1 MRAIVSG
8 IPATFGLTWLLLAAV
23 SPRSA
28 AAAQRTTAE
37 THRIA
42 AAAQAPAFDTLL
54 TAGLRYRMIGP
65 FRGGRSTAVTGVP
78 GSPFTYYMGSTGG
91 GVWRT
96 DDAGQNWSNISDG
109 YFGGSIG
116 AVAVAPSDPNVIYV
130 GTGSACIRGN
140 TSAGHGAWRS
150 TDAGRTWSF
159 IGLPEAGQIGRIVVH
174 SSNPDLVYA
183 AALGHAFGKNPE
195 RGVFRSKDGGA
206 TWEHVLA
213 FNDSTGAVDLS
224 LNPKNPRI
232 LFAGVWRAERKPW
245 TLISGAA
252 EGGVYRTMDGGDTWK
267 KMAGG
272 LPAGIVGKVGVTVSP
287 ANPDRV
293 WTILEAEP
301 EGGVYRSDDG
311 GTTWVRTNSENK
323 LRQRAWYYTH
333 IVADPKDENTVY
345 ALNTSLYR
353 SVDGGKTFD
362 PISVPHGDVHDLWI
376 NPDRPEL
383 MVVADDGGAQVS
395 INHGKTWSTYYNQP
409 TAEFYGVVVDNQFP
423 YRVYGAQQDN
433 TGISV
438 PVWMSSSTLYPKQHW
453 LYPSACETGPI
464 ALHPD
469 HPDIL
474 WGGCYGGAINRLD
487 LKSDQRRNVIVYPQ
501 LQLGQ
506 AARDLRERFQW
517 VAPIVVSPHD
527 PDVVYH
533 ASQRVHRTTDGGMTW
548 QTISPDLTT
557 NNRAHQEAAGGPINN
572 DVTGVEIY
580 NVIFALVVS
589 PHDAN
594 TLWAGSDDGRVHIT
608 RDGGGTWT
616 DITPPGMPALGTVN
630 RIEVSPHAAGRAFL
644 AVQRYRM
651 DDFRP
656 YIFRTD
662 DFGRTWTLLTSGT
675 NGIPATHPVRV
686 VREDP
691 DRRGLL
697 YAGTESGLFVSFDDG
712 ARWQSLQRNLP
723 ITPVVD
729 LAVHQKDLVVST
741 QGRSFWVLD
750 DVTPLHQLTADIAR
764 SGAHLFA
771 PRPAVRADMAGVQ
784 DEYSPEPR
792 PQGAT
797 LYYWLAN
804 APDSAITL
812 EILDP
817 RSGTVR
823 TYSSDSARAAELRTP
838 RLSAKQGTNRTTWD
852 VTYDGPRVT
861 EGVVVWGY
869 SGGVK
874 APPGTYTVRLT
885 AAGAQQTQPLQ
896 LLPDPRLPEIVAA
909 DYEAQLRAGLQVR
922 DTLNALYTA
931 IEQARDVKT
940 QTSAVLTRAKEIG
953 RSDDIAPLADS
964 VVARLTGVETLL
976 TQVRSRSGQ
985 DPIRFAGMLDNQL
998 VELYGNITGVD
1009 GYISGGPE
1017 GRPTRG
1023 AIERG
1028 GELFAQWVTLRDRLT
1043 RILETDL
1050 AALNAAIQRAGIPAI
1065 VFRARPVS

>member
-1 MRAIVSG
+1 MRAIVTGSR
-8 IPATFGLTWLLLAAV
+8 ASFALTSLLLLVAPVV
-23 SPRSA
+23 SP

-37 THRIA
+37 TRRIA
-42 AAAQAPAFDTLL
+42 GAAQAPAFDTLL

-65 FRGGRSTAVTGVP
+65 FRGGRSTAVAGVP
-78 GSPFTYYMGSTGG
+78 SSPFTYYMGTTGG

-96 DDAGQNWSNISDG
+96 DDAGQNWTNISDG
-109 YFGGSIG
+109 FFGGSIG
-116 AVAVAPSDPNVIYV
+116 AVAVAPSDPNVVYV

-159 IGLPEAGQIGRIVVH
+159 IGLPQAGQIGRIVVH
-174 SSNPDLVYA
+174 PSNPDLVYA

-206 TWEHVLA
+206 TWQHVLA

-224 LNPKNPRI
+224 MNPRNPRI

-252 EGGVYRTMDGGDTWK
+252 EGGVYRTTDGGDTWK
-267 KMAGG
+267 KMEGG

-293 WTILEAEP
+293 WAILEAEP

-311 GTTWVRTNSENK
+311 GTTWTRTNSENK

-333 IVADPKDENTVY
+333 IMADPQDENTVY
-345 ALNTSLYR
+345 ALNTSMYR

-362 PISVPHGDVHDLWI
+362 PINVPHGDVHDLWI
-376 NPDRPEL
+376 NPERPEL

-409 TAEFYGVVVDNQFP
+409 TAEFYGVTVDNQFP

-438 PVWMSSSTLYPKQHW
+438 PVWMSSSTLYPRQHW

-469 HPDIL
+469 HPDII

-487 LKSDQRRNVIVYPQ
+487 VKSDQRRNVIVYPQ

-506 AARDLRERFQW
+506 AAKDLRERFQW

-527 PDVVYH
+527 PNVVYH

-557 NNRAHQEAAGGPINN
+557 NNPAHQEAAGGPINH

-630 RIEVSPHAAGRAFL
+630 RIETSTHADGRAFL

-662 DFGRTWTLLTSGT
+662 DFGRTWTMLTPGT
-675 NGIPATHPVRV
+675 NGVPANHPVRV

-697 YAGTESGLFVSFDDG
+697 YAGTEFGLFVSFDDG

-729 LAVHQKDLVVST
+729 LAVHQQDLVVST

-750 DVTPLHQLTADIAR
+750 DITPLHQLGPDVAR

-784 DEYSPEPR
+784 DEYSPELR

-797 LYYWLAN
+797 LYYWLPN

-812 EILDP
+812 EILDA
-817 RSGTVR
+817 RGRTVR
-823 TYSSDSARAAELRTP
+823 TWSSDSARAAELRTP
-838 RLSAKQGTNRTTWD
+838 RLPAQQGTNRTTWD
-852 VTYDGPRVT
+852 LAYDGPRVT
-861 EGVVVWGY
+861 QGVVVWGY
-869 SGGVK
+869 TGGVK
-874 APPGTYTVRLT
+874 APPGTYQVRLT
-885 AAGAQQTQPLQ
+885 AAGTQQTRPLQ
-896 LLPDPRLPEIVAA
+896 LLPDPRLPEITIA
-909 DYEAQLRAGLQVR
+909 DYEEQLRVGLQVR
-922 DTLNALYTA
+922 DTLNALYA
-931 IEQARDVKT
+931 VIEQARDVRT
-940 QTSAVLTRAKEIG
+940 QTSAVLARAKETS
-953 RSDDIAPLADS
+953 RSDEIAPLADT
-964 VVARLTGVETLL
+964 VMARLTGVETLL
-976 TQVRSRSGQ
+976 TQVKSQSGQ

-998 VELYGNITGVD
+998 GELYGNITGVD

-1023 AIERG
+1023 ALERG
-1028 GELFAQWVTLRDRLT
+1028 AELFAQWVTLRERMT

-1050 AALNAAIQRAGIPAI
+1050 VALNAAIQRAGIPAI
-1065 VFRARPVS
+1065 VVKVRPVS